1 MKQLFLFIL
10 VTFLSVNLLSG
21 QDNTP
26 AEIIANQN
34 PEKAQIVVSDI
45 ALFWRAYD
53 MAKPENNL
61 VIYRDEYFKKGSV
74 GLQEFLRSKIGNSC
88 NLVTAI
94 DSAPKYY
101 AALREHSAKIED
113 YKPQM
118 LASFKKLKEIYPDA
132 RFPNVYFVIG
142 RMNAGGTATVK
153 GLLIGF
159 EMYGKTDDA
168 SLAELSGWKK
178 SSVGKVERIP
188 FIVAHELVHY
198 QQKNAHLTSL
208 YGGEVS
214 LLGKSLG
221 EGSADFIGELISGDI
236 DNPHLHEYGNPREK
250 QLWLEFKKEMN
261 GYKAGDWLYQGD
273 KAKDK
278 PADLGYYIGYKI
290 TESYYNKAKDK
301 KQAIKDILEIK
312 DFSAFRKASGYDE
325 KFSIEKR

>member
-1 MKQLFLFIL
+1 MQHVLFIDL
-10 VTFLSVNLLSG
+10 ATFLSASLMLG
-21 QDNTP
+21 QDKNPDGLTL
-26 AEIIANQN
+26 NQN
-34 PEKAQIVVSDI
+34 PEKAEIVVSDL

-53 MAKPENNL
+53 QAKPENNL
-61 VIYRDEYFKKGSV
+61 IVYRDEYFKKGSV

-94 DSAPKYY
+94 DAAPKYY
-101 AALREHSAKIED
+101 AALRAQSAKVEN

-178 SSVGKVERIP
+178 SSVGRIEEIP

-198 QQKNAHLTSL
+198 QQKNALIASL
-208 YGGEVS
+208 FGGDVS
-214 LLGKSLG
+214 LLGKSLS
-221 EGSADFIGELISGDI
+221 EGGADFVGELIAGGNI
-236 DNPHLHEYGNPREK
+236 NPQLHEYGNRREK

-261 GYKAGDWLYQGD
+261 GSEASNWLYQGD

-278 PADLGYYIGYKI
+278 PADLGYYVGYKI
-290 TESYYNKAKDK
+290 AESYYNKGKGQK
-301 KQAIKDILEIK
+301 TGNQRHSRNQRFQPLSQSE
-312 DFSAFRKASGYDE
+312 RL
-325 KFSIEKR
+325 R